1 MRWNPFQGLARR
13 PRRPRPIRRTQLAL
27 LELESRLTPADVL
40 TYHNNVASTG
50 VNPAETVLTRANVN
64 PTTFGK
70 LFQVQVRGQVY
81 AQPLV
86 MQNVNIT
93 VGANAGVHDVVFVAT
108 EHDQLYAFDAAA
120 PAGVLLWQRDFLDI
134 TNANNHLP
142 NATALTTVPQ
152 ADVNTSDI
160 TVEIGITGTP
170 VIDPVTG
177 TLYVIAK
184 TKETVGVTAHWVQRL
199 HAVNIQDGTD
209 RAATLIGDTTG
220 TNTNN
225 TPIYVYGGG
234 DGHVTDPYNGTGRQ
248 VVQFNALREHQRPA
262 LTLANGVVYAGW
274 ASHGDNGPYHGW
286 MVGWDAA
293 TLALKGALN
302 TTPNGGLGGIWM
314 AGGALSFD
322 GTYFYFETGNGTFDG
337 SNGSGTTSNPTA
349 PAPGPVTGLNAQGF
363 PVNGDYGDSF
373 CKVALDPATTP
384 QSQNTNGWGLKI
396 VDYFTPFNQAYL
408 NSRDLDVGSS
418 ACVVVPDSY
427 GSAAHP
433 RLLIGS
439 GKEGVI
445 YLIDRDNMGKYGL
458 SNNIVQNTANQLSGS
473 LDSAAIYNG
482 RIYYVE
488 GYGGTAKTFTL
499 GNGAMG
505 TSPETRSNDSFAFAG
520 STPSVSANG
529 LTDGIVWDI
538 DRGTNQLRAYSTD
551 SYATELYTSDQA
563 PNGRDALGAAVKFQV
578 ATVANGRVYVGSG
591 TGDPNNF
598 LVVYGLITP
607 PNAPPAAPSNLT
619 AQPVSGSQINLSWT
633 NNATS
638 PNLADG
644 FYIEQSPD
652 GTSNWV
658 QVASAGGTSYSV
670 GGLAPTTTYYFR
682 VRAFNVMGTS
692 AYTAAVAATTFRQGN
707 TIDYP
712 TDFSTYP
719 NGGALTFNGG
729 AAITSSR
736 LRLTSGANNQDRSVY
751 ATAPQSVTAFTTTF
765 TYTKSGSADG
775 ITFVVQ
781 RDPRGLTA
789 LGAGGGSLGYGGTGA
804 ITPSFALA
812 INIYNGHPYGTE
824 FLTNGTIDFNYTQ
837 TAINTSLNNTPITVT
852 ITYYGGK
859 TLTANL
865 VQGTHSETKTYTF
878 ATDLATLLGGGT
890 AYVGFTGA
898 TGGAN
903 STQDILNWT
912 FAPLTPPDA
921 PTGLQAQVTGYTAGS
936 TQSVPL
942 GAHLTWAAAAGASG
956 YTIERKLTAG
966 GTYQQVG
973 TSNTTSF
980 DDTGLATQAT
990 YYYRVRATNQVGDG
1004 AYSAEVSVTTP
1015 ALAPTPTGGHTTAV
1029 TTTAIALA
1037 WTDNADNEDGFQ
1049 IFRSVNQG
1057 AFTLLVALPASP
1069 APAPA
1074 TVTYTDTGLTP
1085 GTRYDYHIQAF
1096 NLAGYSDFT
1105 GVTTA
1110 TLTAAPTGLAA
1121 AARSGQVTLTW
1132 SAPGGAVS
1140 YNVYRGTSPGGESPT
1155 PIATGLT
1162 ALTYTDTG
1170 LSDGTTYYYTVTAV
1184 DAGGE
1189 SAPSAEVS
1197 ATPKAPPRVQSVRID
1212 DGTAQ
1217 RSRVA
1222 SLTVAFD
1229 SVITFVGDPAAAFL
1243 LTGPGGS
1250 AVGLGVSAI
1259 DNSSGHSVVTLTFTG
1274 GTFGGSLT
1282 DGRYALTVLA
1292 GHVQDG
1298 QGNLSQADSV
1308 TDFFRLYGDASGDG
1322 TVDNTDFFLFRSTYG
1337 LASGQTGYLV
1347 YFDYDGNG
1355 VIDNADFF
1363 QFRARFGTTLP

>member
-1 MRWNPFQGLARR
+1 MWNPFKGLTRR
-13 PRRPRPIRRTQLAL
+13 PVRRRPLCRERLSL
-27 LELESRLTPADVL
+27 LELESRLVPANVL
-40 TYHNNVASTG
+40 TYHNDVASTG
-50 VNPAETVLTRANVN
+50 VNSAETQLTRANVN
-64 PTTFGK
+64 STTFGK
-70 LFQVQVRGQVY
+70 LFQVQVQGQVY

-86 MQNVNIT
+86 MQNVNVT
-93 VGANAGVHDVVFVAT
+93 TGPNAGVHDVVFVVT

-120 PAGVLLWQRDFLDI
+120 PTGVLLWQRDFLDI

-160 TVEIGITGTP
+160 TNEIGITGTP
-170 VIDPVTG
+170 VIDLAAN
-177 TLYVIAK
+177 TLYVIVK
-184 TKETVGVTAHWVQRL
+184 TKETVGGTGHWVQRL
-199 HAVNIQDGTD
+199 HAVNIQNGAD
-209 RAATLIGDTTG
+209 RAVSLIGDTTG
-220 TNTNN
+220 TNANN
-225 TPIYVYGGG
+225 TPIYVYGTGNG
-234 DGHVTDPYNGTGRQ
+234 AVTDPYNGTGRQ

-262 LTLANGVVYAGW
+262 LTLVNGVVYAGW

-293 TLALKGALN
+293 TLALKGVLN

-337 SNGSGTTSNPTA
+337 NNGSITTSNPTA
-349 PAPGPVTGLNAQGF
+349 PAPGPVTGLDAQGF

-373 CKVALDPATTP
+373 CKAALDPTTTP
-384 QSQNTNGWGLKI
+384 QNQNVNGWGLKI

-418 ACVVVPDSY
+418 ACVVVPDTY

-473 LDSAAIYNG
+473 LDTAAIYNG

-499 GNGAMG
+499 ANGVLSTM
-505 TSPETRSNDSFAFAG
+505 PETRSTDSFAFAG
-520 STPSVSANG
+520 STPSVSSNG

-551 SYATELYTSDQA
+551 AYATELYTSDQA
-563 PNGRDALGAAVKFQV
+563 PNGRDSLGAAVKFQV

-591 TGDPNNF
+591 TGDPNDF

-607 PNAPPAAPSNLT
+607 PNAPPAAPSNLA
-619 AQPVSGSQINLSWT
+619 AQPVSSSQINLTWT
-633 NNATS
+633 NNAAS
-638 PNLADG
+638 PNVADG
-644 FYIEQSPD
+644 FYVEQSPN
-652 GTSNWV
+652 GTSNWT
-658 QVASAGGTSYSV
+658 QIATATGTAYSV
-670 GGLAPTTTYYFR
+670 GGLSPATTYYFR
-682 VRAFNVMGTS
+682 IRAFNAVGTS
-692 AYTAAVAATTFRQGN
+692 AYTNPPVAATTSNQGN
-707 TIDYP
+707 TINYP
-712 TDFSTYP
+712 ANFSTYP

-729 AAITSSR
+729 AAITSNR
-736 LRLTSGANNQDRSVY
+736 LRLTSGANNQARSVF
-751 ATAPQSVTAFTTTF
+751 ATAQQNINAFTTTF

-775 ITFVVQ
+775 VTFVVH

-789 LGAGGGSLGYGGTGA
+789 LGGGGGSLAYGGTGA
-804 ITPSFALA
+804 ITPSFVLA

-837 TAINTSLNNTPITVT
+837 THINTSLNNTPITVT
-852 ITYYGGK
+852 ITYYGGR
-859 TLTANL
+859 TLTATL
-865 VQGTHSETKTYTF
+865 TQGSNSETKTFTF
-878 ATDLATLLGGGT
+878 ATNLATLLGGST

-903 STQDILNWT
+903 STQDILSWT
-912 FAPLTPPDA
+912 YAPLTPPDV
-921 PTGLQAQVTGYTAGS
+921 PTNLQAQVTGYTAGS
-936 TQSVPL
+936 TQAVPL
-942 GAHLTWAAAAGASG
+942 GAHLTWNAAAGASG
-956 YTIERKLTAG
+956 YKIERKLTAG
-966 GTYQQVG
+966 GTYQQIG
-973 TSNTTSF
+973 TSNTTNF

-990 YYYRVRATNQVGDG
+990 YFYRVRATNQVGDG
-1004 AYSAEVSVTTP
+1004 AYSTEVSITTP
-1015 ALAPTPTGGHTTAV
+1015 ALAPTPTDAHTTNV
-1029 TTTAIALA
+1029 TTTSITFN
-1037 WTDNADNEDGFQ
+1037 WTDNANNEDGFQ

-1057 AFTLLVALPASP
+1057 TFTLLVSVPANTPP
-1069 APAPA
+1069 APS
-1074 TVTYTDTGLTP
+1074 VVSYTDSGLTP

-1096 NLAGYSDFT
+1096 NLAGYSDFA

-1110 TLTAAPTGLAA
+1110 TLTLAPTGLST

-1132 SAPGGAVS
+1132 SAPNGAVT
-1140 YNVYRGTSPGGESPT
+1140 YNVYRGTTPGGESPT
-1155 PIATGLT
+1155 PVATGLT
-1162 ALTYTDTG
+1162 ATTYTDTG
-1170 LSDGTTYYYTVTAV
+1170 LVDGTTYYYTVTAV

-1189 SAPSAEVS
+1189 GAASNEAS
-1197 ATPKAPPRVQSVRID
+1197 ATPKAPPRVQSVQID

-1229 SVITFVGDPAAAFL
+1229 SIITFVGDPTAAFRL
-1243 LTGPGGS
+1243 DGPGGS
-1250 AVGLGVSAI
+1250 VIGLSVSAI
-1259 DNSSGHSVVTLTFTG
+1259 DNSSGHSVVTLTFTS

-1282 DGRYALTVLA
+1282 DGRYVLTVLA
-1292 GHVQDG
+1292 GHVQDA

-1308 TDFFRLYGDASGDG
+1308 TNFFRLYGDANGDG
-1322 TVDNTDFFLFRSTYG
+1322 RVDNTDFFLFRSTFG
-1337 LASGQTGYLV
+1337 LSVGQPGYLS

-1355 VIDNADFF
+1355 IIDNTDFF
-1363 QFRARFGTTLP
+1363 QFRARFGTILP